1 MNIPLSFEK
10 NEGQTDPQVRFLARG
25 QGYSLFLTPAEAVLT
40 MCKSKNTKPQTQ
52 LRDVVRMRLMGGNRL
67 CRFEGQEK
75 QSGKSNYFIGPNPEK
90 WRTGIEQYSKVRMSN
105 VYPGID
111 MVYYGKQSQMEYD
124 FVVQPGADPSDIH
137 LKFEGMKSVSVGK
150 EGNLLIKTV
159 GGNLIFHAPVIY
171 QGEGTEK
178 IRVRGQFLQRARGEV
193 GFELGAYDATKTLV
207 IDPSLIYSTYL
218 GGSDDDFAT
227 AIAEDGGGNA
237 YITGQT
243 SGNFP
248 VSAGPYQSAFGGGPT
263 DAFVAKFNV
272 SGNFLLYATYMGGNG
287 TDEGWGIA
295 VNGAGNAF
303 VTGQT
308 NGNFPATGGVVQ
320 PAYGGGAQNAF
331 VAELNTFGSALIF
344 STYLG
349 GSGGSVGYGIVVDG
363 GGEHLCDWRGSRE
376 LHHHGRGLPAP
387 LWGERGQRFRDQTE
401 SRRDRSALFHLSGW
415 AQYGY
420 ETAIALDG
428 AGDAYVTGEA
438 QVNFP
443 ATAGTFQTV
452 YGGGLYDAV
461 VAKLNPTGTALL
473 YGTYIGG
480 SGNDFGYAIAVDG
493 AGNAFVT
500 GFTTSP
506 NFPTTGGAYQ
516 TVLNGAQDAFVLKLN
531 PAGAALPYST
541 YLGGN
546 GTTSGQGI
554 AVDPSGNIYVTGSTT
569 GNFPTTPGAIQPAFG
584 GGTSDAFVAVINPVG
599 AGAND
604 LVASTY
610 LGGSGNDTAYGLV
623 LDSSQNVYIAGITSG
638 AFPTTAGAFQTNYGG
653 GNSDAFVAKL
663 SMATPT
669 NTPQPTNT
677 PVPPAQPNLL
687 FQRTNILPRP
697 L

>member
-1 MNIPLSFEK
+1 
-10 NEGQTDPQVRFLARG
+10 
-25 QGYSLFLTPAEAVLT
+25 
-40 MCKSKNTKPQTQ
+40 
-52 LRDVVRMRLMGGNRL
+52 
-67 CRFEGQEK
+67 
-75 QSGKSNYFIGPNPEK
+75 
-90 WRTGIEQYSKVRMSN
+90 
-105 VYPGID
+105 
-111 MVYYGKQSQMEYD
+111 
-124 FVVQPGADPSDIH
+124 
-137 LKFEGMKSVSVGK
+137 
-150 EGNLLIKTV
+150 
-159 GGNLIFHAPVIY
+159 
-171 QGEGTEK
+171 
-178 IRVRGQFLQRARGEV
+178 V

-363 GGEHLCDWRGSRE
+363 VGNTYVTGEALANYTTTAGSYQPLFGG
-376 LHHHGRGLPAP
+376 
-387 LWGERGQRFRDQTE
+387 
-401 SRRDRSALFHLSGW
+401 SAANGFVTKLNPGATALLYSTYLGGPST
-415 AQYGY
+415 GY

-677 PVPPAQPNLL
+677 PVPPCSAQFIISKNEYSPKTSLTQLAINYSLCAPGSCSIKIYNTAGEKV
-687 FQRTNILPRP
+687 RTLTDSSQNIGVYQLPWDGRNDKQAYVASGVYLIVFTEP
-697 L
+697 LGIHYGRVMIVN